1 MRDLELA
8 AEICQL
14 CLTEIRSQDAPYVLR
29 TLLLNRVVGP
39 AVWEFV
45 AEPLATL
52 SARYPAN
59 SITRMLEVS
68 RLCQLDAD
76 GTPRLSRRGRG
87 VMAAHPFGGQQRAVD
102 QRLERLAVNVRF
114 VLEQRPHLGSLL
126 AKA

>member
-1 MRDLELA
+1 M
-8 AEICQL
+8 
-14 CLTEIRSQDAPYVLR
+14 LR

-45 AEPLATL
+45 ASRWPTL
-52 SARYPAN
+52 FERYPAN
-59 SITRMLEVS
+59 SITRMLEIS
-68 RLCQLDAD
+68 RLCQLDSD
-76 GTPRLSRRGRG
+76 GTPRLSHEAAAFC
-87 VMAAHPFGGQQRAVD
+87 AAHPLGGQQRAVD